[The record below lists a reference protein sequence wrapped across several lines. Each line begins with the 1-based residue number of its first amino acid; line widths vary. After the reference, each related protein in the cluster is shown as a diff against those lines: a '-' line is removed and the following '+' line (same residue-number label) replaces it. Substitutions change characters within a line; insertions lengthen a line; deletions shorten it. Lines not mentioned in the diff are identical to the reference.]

1 MTDKDLLALRWRL
14 IFGKDAEAATADAF
28 PLTAEEIRIDNA
40 LSALYQA
47 ERQGGLGKSQP
58 NVAAWLQDI
67 RTFFPQSMVHILQKD
82 ALERLNL
89 KKLLLEP
96 ELLEQVVPDVHLAAT
111 LIGLKNLVPEK
122 AKSAARQVIEKL
134 VQDLMARLRSPT
146 EQAIT
151 GSLKRQSRTFR
162 PRFSDIDWPRTIRRN
177 LKNYQ
182 ADYQTIIPEVHLG
195 FSRRRR
201 GLKEVFLCVDQSGSM
216 AASVIYAGIFSAVL
230 ASLPALTTRLVV
242 FDTEVVDLTENLQ
255 DPVEL
260 LFGLQLGGGTDIG
273 KALTYCQGLIT
284 RPNETTFILISDLYE
299 GGRSDT
305 MRARAVDFVRAGALV
320 IVLLALND
328 DGSPAFDQREAAFF
342 ASLGVAV
349 FACTPDLFPELM
361 AKALA
366 REDIF
371 LWAGEQGIKL
381 AG

>member
-1 MTDKDLLALRWRL
+1 MSDSDLLALRWRL
-14 IFGKDAEAATADAF
+14 ILGKEAEASADDA
-28 PLTAEEIRIDNA
+28 LTLSTEQMCIDNA
-40 LSALYQA
+40 LSALYQS
-47 ERQGGLGKSQP
+47 EREGGLGKSQP
-58 NVAAWLQDI
+58 NVAKWLKDI
-67 RTFFPQSMVHILQKD
+67 RTFFPQSTVQVLQKD

-134 VQDLMARLRSPT
+134 VQDLMARLRNPT

-162 PRFSDIDWPRTIRRN
+162 PRFSDIDWSRTIRRN

-182 ADYQTIIPEVHLG
+182 EDYQTIIPEVRLG

-201 GLKEVFLCVDQSGSM
+201 GVKEVVLCVDQSGSM

-230 ASLPALTTRLVV
+230 ATIPTLNTRLVV
-242 FDTEVVDLTENLQ
+242 FDTGVADLTENLQ
-255 DPVEL
+255 EPVDL

-305 MRARAVDFVRAGALV
+305 MRARALDLVRAGALV

-328 DGSPAFDQREAAFF
+328 DGSPGFDHQEAAFF

-349 FACTPDLFPELM
+349 FACTPDYFPELM
-361 AKALA
+361 AAA
-366 REDIF
+366 FNREDITH
-371 LWAGEQGIKL
+371 WAGERGIKV